1 MRKLNGYRPTHR
13 NKWRFI
19 QYGILNLQEL
29 ALLEFYADIFD
40 FDKGHELFGLFKVNF
55 NEVAGM
61 FRCKSANTVRNW
73 HNKLL
78 STGFIEKTSQNNVF
92 RLKCFRR
99 FIHSGFWNGKVDDYA
114 KREVDQPIEVILQ
127 NFDIDPHLV
136 GVNFQPV
143 ANKSDILASEINARV
158 LGSYKDES
166 RDYQDNQLK
175 ELRSIKTDEEY
186 KLVKARVE
194 KLGKIIG
201 DNWFS
206 DNPRIK
212 KLVQEHQHLANKM
225 LEYEIEHDLIPI

>member
-1 MRKLNGYRPTHR
+1 MKKLNGYRPTHR

-19 QYGILNLQEL
+19 QEGLLNIQEL

-40 FDKGHELFGLFKVNF
+40 FDSRHDEVGLFEVDFHKISKIFNCSVN
-55 NEVAGM
+55 
-61 FRCKSANTVRNW
+61 TIRNW

-78 STGFIEKTSQNNVF
+78 KVGFIQRTDNKNLYSLSCYLRYVTPGYWKGEAAKYVEIENN
-92 RLKCFRR
+92 
-99 FIHSGFWNGKVDDYA
+99 
-114 KREVDQPIEVILQ
+114 QPVEVILQ
-127 NFDIDPHLV
+127 SFGINLQSSKRK
-136 GVNFQPV
+136 FQPFV
-143 ANKSDILASEINARV
+143 KKETNSASNSNSIA

-194 KLGKIIG
+194 KLGKTIG